1 MKGKGYESRAKSPL
15 RIHRS
20 NGNRNTEQRKYRLR
34 AFARITSREHL
45 AHG

>member
-1 MKGKGYESRAKSPL
+1 VLEEAFSPM
-15 RIHRS
+15 RIYRS
-20 NGNRNTEQRKYRLR
+20 ISMQAEERREYRLR